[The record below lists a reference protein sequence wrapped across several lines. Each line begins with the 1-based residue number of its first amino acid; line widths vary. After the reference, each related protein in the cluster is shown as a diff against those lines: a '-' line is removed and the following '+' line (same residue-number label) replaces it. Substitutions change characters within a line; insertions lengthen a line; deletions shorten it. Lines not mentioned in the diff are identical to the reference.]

1 MEFLG
6 FNWFSMEFS
15 GISMG
20 FNEIPRVASCDFS
33 GISWDFYGISWDS
46 FSCKPYV
53 ENRSET
59 VDP

>member
-1 MEFLG
+1 MEFSG
-6 FNWFSMEFS
+6 ISMEFS

-20 FNEIPRVASCDFS
+20 FHAISLGFH
-33 GISWDFYGISWDS
+33 GISMGFHGISWDS

-59 VDP
+59 VDPYNDPCK